1 MRGGPEEGG
10 KDWLPLA
17 LWESAL
23 FVMETRLRR
32 SLKQAW
38 SYSKWNSEFCLC
50 QYLVFVCLLDLSIL
64 PATFTRKPAPAEFTR
79 WAAENSLS
87 GCPWHRREG
96 GQLPLGVPCL
106 SAIP

>member
-38 SYSKWNSEFCLC
+38 SYSKRNSEFCLC

-64 PATFTRKPAPAEFTR
+64 PATFTRKPAP
-79 WAAENSLS
+79 
-87 GCPWHRREG
+87 G
-96 GQLPLGVPCL
+96 GQQKILYWDAHGTEGRVASSP
-106 SAIP
+106 